1 MKIFPSTFWLITSY
15 CDDETEY
22 WISEGRTEKE
32 AVDKLETMNAYYPLH
47 VTARK
52 LDLSKLCFITA
63 TEHRTV
69 S

>member
-22 WISEGRTEKE
+22 WISEARTEEE
-32 AVDKLETMNAYYPLH
+32 AIKKLEIMNTYYPLN

-63 TEHRTV
+63 TNHKSE